1 MEQQRALTQDE
12 LEKAV
17 SVCKQ
22 YLDDAKVQQILNS
35 NSNYIE
41 TLESLY
47 NNAIH
52 NNFVNSVVQSNFNE
66 ILASEIMTVDIGD
79 YENTGMACE
88 ITFYINEDNNVTY
101 DKGVTIH
108 IKGLEYPYEDVLLSI

>member
-1 MEQQRALTQDE
+1 MEQQRVLTQDE

-17 SVCKQ
+17 SICKQ
-22 YLDDAKVQQILNS
+22 YFNDDKVQEILNS
-35 NSNYIE
+35 NSSYIE

-66 ILASEIMTVDIGD
+66 VLASEIMTIDIGD

-88 ITFYINEDNNVTY
+88 ITFYINEDNTVTY

-108 IKGLEYPYEDVLLSI
+108 IKGVEYPYRNILLSI